1 MNRPRHPLVVLLA
14 VLALGSAILL
24 ATLAGAVSGVPPLL
38 ASASTGAPRLALS
51 QIGEVA
57 EQAGFSGAGLA
68 MAIAVALAES
78 GGDPLATD
86 HDTNGTVDRGLWQ
99 INSVHRAYS
108 AACDY
113 APSCAARAAYAI
125 SAHGRDWSPWVT
137 YQRGEEI
144 AYLPEA
150 VSWVDQRA
158 PVAAIG
164 AGARLRAED
173 SQRIGAET

>member
-1 MNRPRHPLVVLLA
+1 MKAHRGLLVVLLVGGVG
-14 VLALGSAILL
+14 VLLCAA
-24 ATLAGAVSGVPPLL
+24 L
-38 ASASTGAPRLALS
+38 ASGAAAGIAPPSEGAPGGAGRLSVA
-51 QIGEVA
+51 QIGTFA
-57 EQAGFSGAGLA
+57 EQAGFSGSALA
-68 MAIAVALAES
+68 MAVAVALAES

-113 APSCAARAAYAI
+113 APSCATRAAYAI

-158 PVAAIG
+158 PVSAIG
-164 AGARLRAED
+164 AGARRRAED
-173 SQRIGAET
+173 SLRIGADT

>member
-1 MNRPRHPLVVLLA
+1 MRRRRHPLVLLLA
-14 VLALGSAILL
+14 VLALGSAIIV
-24 ATLAGAVSGVPPLL
+24 ATLAGAVAGVPPLL
-38 ASASTGAPRLALS
+38 ASASAGGPRLALS
-51 QIGEVA
+51 QIGEIA
-57 EQAGFSGAGLA
+57 ERAGFSGTGLA

-113 APSCAARAAYAI
+113 DPACAAQAAYQI
-125 SAHGRDWSPWVT
+125 SDAGHDWSAWVT

-144 AYLPEA
+144 AYLPAA
-150 VSWVDQRA
+150 VSFVDAQGHA
-158 PVAAIG
+158 
-164 AGARLRAED
+164 
-173 SQRIGAET
+173 S